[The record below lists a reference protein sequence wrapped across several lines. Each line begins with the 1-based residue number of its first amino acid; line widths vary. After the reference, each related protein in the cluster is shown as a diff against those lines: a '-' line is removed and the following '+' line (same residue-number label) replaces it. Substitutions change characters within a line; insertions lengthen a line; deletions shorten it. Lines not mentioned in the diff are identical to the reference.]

1 MNSDRRRQPRK
12 VPQSFTFLQLE
23 RDEGGHVINLS
34 EEGLC
39 FESFSPVRT
48 ANPVPLWFS
57 FDMRDRVE
65 ATGQVVWMDPKKEVG
80 GLTFINLSPYARQ
93 QIRSHFSDAIAEE
106 PAAAAARNGGEEAR
120 IALVRPSKR
129 ANLFVL
135 PRIGKARFRENGAS
149 KVLTLGLTP
158 TRASTSADQAPL
170 VPLERFVSASRL
182 QFLRG
187 LLAGILISA
196 VIATSVFRYALHS
209 RADGVEREVSGPNSP
224 GNVGTESDPG
234 AKSASAQASPPASS
248 STNASSNTAA
258 AANVSSKDPAH
269 SKANLANPDQL
280 WDAVQAGDAEAAVTL
295 ADLYLRGE
303 GVPLNCAQARILLQF
318 AAQKNNAEAV
328 KKARELDKSGCPTP

>member
-1 MNSDRRRQPRK
+1 MNADRRRQPRK

-57 FDMRDRVE
+57 FDMRGRVE

-80 GLTFINLSPYARQ
+80 GLAFINLSPYARQ
-93 QIRSHFSDAIAEE
+93 QIRSHFSDTLSEE
-106 PAAAAARNGGEEAR
+106 PVATAARDGEEEAR
-120 IALVRPSKR
+120 VASAHPSKR

-135 PRIGKARFRENGAS
+135 PRIGKARSRENGAS
-149 KVLTLGLTP
+149 KVLTLGLTL
-158 TRASTSADQAPL
+158 RQASTSADQAPL
-170 VPLERFVSASRL
+170 APLERSVSASHL

-196 VIATSVFRYALHS
+196 VIAISVFRYALHS
-209 RADGVEREVSGPNSP
+209 SANGVEREMSGPSSS
-224 GNVGTESDPG
+224 GNAGGESDRG
-234 AKSASAQASPPASS
+234 AKSASAPASPPPNSS
-248 STNASSNTAA
+248 ANPSNNTAA
-258 AANVSSKDPAH
+258 AANVSSKDPAPKPN
-269 SKANLANPDQL
+269 SLTLDQL
-280 WDAVQAGDAEAAVTL
+280 WDAVQSGNAEAAVAL
-295 ADLYLRGE
+295 ADLYLRGD
-303 GVPLNCAQARILLQF
+303 GVPVNCAQARVLLQF

-328 KKARELDKSGCPTP
+328 KKARELDKSGCSTP